1 MPKEVNTCIFFN
13 SENHSWHIVAACFV
27 HCEVPSNILNI
38 KIVLLAFLCLCHVFL
53 SHLFYFATFSFC
65 TNWFRLVRRLVSWFF
80 THTPTSYINI
90 FFVKCHIF
98 EGDEITN
105 RMQIAWSVEYQ
116 FWFRGKILDDLHRK
130 FKCEVEHTLYR
141 LLLLRIGNMHIP
153 LFLSDGVL
161 NFFND
166 FSEGKTLYN
175 YLPFSSLLHS
185 WR

>member
-1 MPKEVNTCIFFN
+1 MTYSCSVFRSLWSAFQHLKHRDSPACIFIFM
-13 SENHSWHIVAACFV
+13 SCLSFASVLFCYFFV
-27 HCEVPSNILNI
+27 LYLLVLSCQKVSILI
-38 KIVLLAFLCLCHVFL
+38 
-53 SHLFYFATFSFC
+53 
-65 TNWFRLVRRLVSWFF
+65 F
-80 THTPTSYINI
+80 TQIPISYIHM

-130 FKCEVEHTLYR
+130 FNCEVEYTLYR
-141 LLLLRIGNMHIP
+141 LLLLRIRNMHIP

-175 YLPFSSLLHS
+175 YLPLSSLLHS
-185 WR
+185 WS

>member
-1 MPKEVNTCIFFN
+1 MTYSCSVFRSLWSAFQHLKHRDSPSCIFMFM
-13 SENHSWHIVAACFV
+13 SCLSFASVLFCYFFV
-27 HCEVPSNILNI
+27 LYLLVLSCQKVSILI
-38 KIVLLAFLCLCHVFL
+38 
-53 SHLFYFATFSFC
+53 
-65 TNWFRLVRRLVSWFF
+65 F
-80 THTPTSYINI
+80 TQIPTSYIHM

-130 FKCEVEHTLYR
+130 FNCEVEYTLYR
-141 LLLLRIGNMHIP
+141 LLLLRIRNMHIP

-175 YLPFSSLLHS
+175 YLPLSSLLHS
-185 WR
+185 WS